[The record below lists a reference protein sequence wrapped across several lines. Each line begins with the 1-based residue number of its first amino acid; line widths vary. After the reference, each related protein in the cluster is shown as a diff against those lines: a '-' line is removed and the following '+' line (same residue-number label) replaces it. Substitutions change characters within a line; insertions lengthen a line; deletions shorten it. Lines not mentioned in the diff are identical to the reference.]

1 MKDNE
6 SKKPESP
13 SRRTD
18 ETDRRRLNQYDKKQ
32 YSPEQMKKIT
42 EESPTTRPEKKDGD
56 N

>member
-13 SRRTD
+13 SRRTN
-18 ETDRRRLNQYDKKQ
+18 ENDRRRLNENYERQ
-32 YSPEQMKKIT
+32 YSPDQMKKIT
-42 EESPTTRPEKKDGD
+42 EESPTTHPEKKDGD